1 MKLRRPA
8 PLRPSYWGS
17 APTFLHQHRAMA
29 RLSTHRMRL
38 PASLALALLLTAGW
52 LFALRHLG
60 VMWGY
65 ALAFGKEALGLP
77 GRIVM
82 VYHPVWEG
90 ITLAV
95 PYLDLPAPGPGP
107 FLLLAT
113 GTATMAAFGATYYIA
128 RERVPLTYF
137 LRTVLLIQATA
148 LVYCA
153 CSPGGFPYTLADYLR
168 GLTTASLCIL
178 TLVPLVL
185 GLTYYILDFSLLQ
198 KLFLTA
204 CIMGHLAVFIPVQY
218 LTQAALIYH
227 GSLLFMPVLY
237 FLFGIPLNVLIFIA
251 LYGWGMSWE
260 GRTVPY
266 YTTEDLARTAST
278 PKPVAQV

>member
-1 MKLRRPA
+1 
-8 PLRPSYWGS
+8 
-17 APTFLHQHRAMA
+17 
-29 RLSTHRMRL
+29 
-38 PASLALALLLTAGW
+38 
-52 LFALRHLG
+52 
-60 VMWGY
+60 MWGY

-82 VYHPVWEG
+82 VYQPVWKG
-90 ITLAV
+90 ITMTV
-95 PYLDLPAPGPGP
+95 PYLDFPAPTPGP

-113 GTATMAAFGATYYIA
+113 GPAPMAAFGATYYIA

-137 LRTVLLIQATA
+137 LRAVLLVQATA
-148 LVYCA
+148 LVYFACA
-153 CSPGGFPYTLADYLR
+153 PAGFPYTVADYLR

-178 TLVPLVL
+178 TLVPLLL

-237 FLFGIPLNVLIFIA
+237 FLFGIPLNVMVFIA

-266 YTTEDLARTAST
+266 TADGLARTPST